1 MVNKFLILPALL
13 LFMLFTFGCAP
24 KQTALPK
31 EAQTF
36 VTATAPAGPTPA
48 PTDAPP
54 PSEDLSP
61 YRQTMKPKLARE
73 VDQQAAKGITRYKIE
88 AALLPESLTQRDGPK
103 IQGRMKAQYTNTES
117 VLLNQIYFR
126 LLPNTPGYGGAMKIT
141 GVTVNGKVSPAEI
154 VAQRATLE
162 VPLHHALAPGESLRI
177 ALTYEA
183 SIPTTANYGYGM
195 YAWQDNILTLA
206 GFFPVIPVFDA
217 DGWHVEVIPQHG
229 DATYNDV
236 ALYDV
241 TLTAPAD
248 MTLVTS
254 GDILTVTHPTSVT
267 QTIHAY
273 GGPMRDFFVAMSP
286 DYQKISA
293 EVGEITVNSYFV
305 AGYRQAGEFALQTAS
320 EALQDFEKRFGPYP
334 YRAFDVLAAP
344 MPGTLGGVEFPGLA
358 VMAQRYYQNPD
369 NDFWEF
375 VIAHEVGHQWW
386 YGLVGSDQVNYPWQ
400 DEALTQYT
408 ALLYF
413 EDKYGPQK
421 RQELANLYF
430 WYPYNQLLATGT
442 DRPVAGPVSD
452 FSETM
457 YGAVVY
463 GKGPLFFEALRDSIG
478 DPLFFAG
485 LRQYANAYRYGV
497 ASPEDLLASFGQANK
512 QDIAYL
518 YQTWILK

>member
-1 MVNKFLILPALL
+1 MANKFLILPPLL

-24 KQTALPK
+24 KQTATPE

-36 VTATAPAGPTPA
+36 VTAATPPEASPTPSN
-48 PTDAPP
+48 APP
-54 PSEDLSP
+54 PPEDLSP
-61 YRQTMKPKLARE
+61 YRQIMKPELARE
-73 VDQQAAKGITRYKIE
+73 LDEQANKGITRYKIE
-88 AALLPESLTQRDGPK
+88 VTLLPKSLTQSDGPK

-117 VLLNQIYFR
+117 VLLNQVYFR
-126 LLPNTPGYGGAMKIT
+126 LLPNTPGYGGAMKVT
-141 GVTVNGKVSPAEI
+141 GVTVNGEVSPAEI

-162 VPLHHALAPGESLRI
+162 VPLRHALAPGQSVKI

-183 SIPTTANYGYGM
+183 SIPTTADYGYGM

-229 DATYNDV
+229 DATYTDV

-248 MTLVTS
+248 MTIVTS
-254 GDILTVTHPTSVT
+254 GDILIVTHPTSAT

-286 DYQKISA
+286 DYQKVSA
-293 EVGEITVNSYFV
+293 EVGGITVNSYFV
-305 AGYRQAGEFALQTAS
+305 EGYRQAGQFALQVAS
-320 EALQDFEKRFGPYP
+320 DALKDFEERFGPYP

-344 MPGTLGGVEFPGLA
+344 MPGALGGVEFPGLI
-358 VMAQRYYQNPD
+358 VMAQRYYKTPD
-369 NDFWEF
+369 DFREF

-386 YGLVGSDQVNYPWQ
+386 YGLVGSDQVNFPWQ

-413 EDKYGPQK
+413 EGKYGPER
-421 RQELANLYF
+421 RQELVNLHF
-430 WYPYNQLLATGT
+430 LYPYNQLLETGT

-463 GKGPLFFEALRDSIG
+463 GKGPLFFEELRDSIG

-485 LRQYANAYRYGV
+485 LRHYANTYRYGI

-512 QDIAYL
+512 QDVDYL
-518 YQTWILK
+518 YKRWILE